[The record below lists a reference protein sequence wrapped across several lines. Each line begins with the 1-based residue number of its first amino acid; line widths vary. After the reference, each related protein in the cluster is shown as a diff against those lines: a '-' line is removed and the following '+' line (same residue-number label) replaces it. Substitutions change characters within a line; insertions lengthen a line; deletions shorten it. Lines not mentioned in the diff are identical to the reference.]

1 MEQLVGQP
9 LPMCPSV
16 LIPLQLPPPSVNP
29 VQLNPNHKS
38 SVPEQEQLEGEGL
51 GDRYKTVTSNIRPAV
66 EKAIPSI
73 IPEKDQK
80 TPVPVAT
87 EYNDGT
93 ESDASVE
100 IVEPSNQ
107 RVINVDDW
115 DGEELMVMEPQGSIS
130 RGRSSAGTETSQQK
144 EER

>member
-1 MEQLVGQP
+1 M
-9 LPMCPSV
+9 
-16 LIPLQLPPPSVNP
+16 
-29 VQLNPNHKS
+29 
-38 SVPEQEQLEGEGL
+38 
-51 GDRYKTVTSNIRPAV
+51 GDRYKAVTSNIRPAV

-130 RGRSSAGTETSQQK
+130 RGRSSAGTETSQHK